1 MQPAMSIAFSGARR
15 WPTFRCRRRP
25 NTNWWSISRL
35 RRHLAW
41 KCRLQCLRAPTRFA
55 ASSSRCSAAR
65 GLGRA
70 RQSPESRHSEAAMT
84 IIRVAAI
91 MLSLFGIA
99 TEDRAA
105 VAQAYP
111 SKPVKLVVPY
121 PPGGPNDVI
130 ARILAQKLAEGLG
143 GSFFVED
150 TAGAGGTIGT
160 GQAANAAADGT
171 AILVANQDLIVQP
184 IIKAKVPYDPFK
196 SFTPVSLVVS
206 APEMIVV
213 HPSLPVKDLK
223 GLIALLK
230 ANPGKYSYASPGYG
244 TTPHLACVWL
254 FNLENGIDITH
265 VPFQGAA
272 PAVQSALAGQ
282 TPVFH
287 SVLPVVAPHIRA
299 GTLHALAVA
308 ARSRTAYFPDV
319 PTIAE
324 AGYPGH
330 EVGFWMGVFV
340 PTGTP
345 KNLVDLLNKQV
356 ARIMALPD
364 VKERM
369 ATIGFD
375 PTLSTSEELTNHMQ
389 AETNKWLKVVRQAN
403 IKID

>member
-1 MQPAMSIAFSGARR
+1 
-15 WPTFRCRRRP
+15 
-25 NTNWWSISRL
+25 
-35 RRHLAW
+35 
-41 KCRLQCLRAPTRFA
+41 
-55 ASSSRCSAAR
+55 
-65 GLGRA
+65 
-70 RQSPESRHSEAAMT
+70 MT

-91 MLSLFGIA
+91 MLSLLGIA
-99 TEDRAA
+99 TGDRAA
-105 VAQAYP
+105 VAQSYP

-121 PPGGPNDVI
+121 APGGANDIV
-130 ARILAQKLAEGLG
+130 ARILAQKLGEHLG
-143 GSFFVED
+143 GNFFVEN
-150 TAGAGGTIGT
+150 TAGAGGTIAT

-171 AILVANQDLIVQP
+171 TILVANQDLIVQP
-184 IIKAKVPYDPFK
+184 IIKAKAPYDPFK

-213 HPSLPVKDLK
+213 HPSLPVKDLRE
-223 GLIALLK
+223 LIALLK

-272 PAVQSALAGQ
+272 PAVQSVLAGQ

-299 GTLHALAVA
+299 GALRALAVA
-308 ARSRTAYFPDV
+308 ASSRTPYFPDV

-330 EVGFWMGVFV
+330 EVSFWMGVFV
-340 PTGTP
+340 PAGTP
-345 KNLVDLLNKQV
+345 EDFVRILNRQV
-356 ARIMALPD
+356 ARIMALPE

-375 PTLSTSEELTNHMQ
+375 PTLSTSEELADHMR

>member
-1 MQPAMSIAFSGARR
+1 MTVTRIAVI
-15 WPTFRCRRRP
+15 W
-25 NTNWWSISRL
+25 
-35 RRHLAW
+35 LA
-41 KCRLQCLRAPTRFA
+41 
-55 ASSSRCSAAR
+55 
-65 GLGRA
+65 
-70 RQSPESRHSEAAMT
+70 
-84 IIRVAAI
+84 
-91 MLSLFGIA
+91 LFGIA
-99 TEDRAA
+99 AADRAA
-105 VAQAYP
+105 VAETYT

-121 PPGGPNDVI
+121 APGGPNDLV

-143 GSFFVED
+143 GSFFVEN
-150 TAGAGGTIGT
+150 TAGAGGTIAT

-171 AILVANQDLIVQP
+171 TILVANQDLIVQP

-196 SFTPVSLVVS
+196 SFTPVSLAVS

-213 HPSLPVKDLK
+213 HPSLQVKDLK
-223 GLIALLK
+223 ELVALLK

-254 FNLENGIDITH
+254 FNLENGIDVTH

-272 PAVQSALAGQ
+272 PAVQSVLAGQ

-287 SVLPVVAPHIRA
+287 NVLPAVAPHIRA
-299 GTLHALAVA
+299 GTMRALAVA
-308 ARSRTAYFPDV
+308 SSNRTPYFPDV
-319 PTIAE
+319 PTIGE

-340 PTGTP
+340 PAGTP
-345 KNLVDLLNKQV
+345 KDLVDVLNKQV
-356 ARIMALPD
+356 ARIMTLPD

-375 PTLSTSEELTNHMQ
+375 PTLSTSDELIDHMKV
-389 AETNKWLKVVRQAN
+389 ETDKWSKVVRQAN

>member
-1 MQPAMSIAFSGARR
+1 
-15 WPTFRCRRRP
+15 
-25 NTNWWSISRL
+25 
-35 RRHLAW
+35 
-41 KCRLQCLRAPTRFA
+41 
-55 ASSSRCSAAR
+55 
-65 GLGRA
+65 
-70 RQSPESRHSEAAMT
+70 MT
-84 IIRVAAI
+84 LIRIAAI
-91 MLSLFGIA
+91 MLVLLGIL
-99 TEDRAA
+99 TEHRVA

-121 PPGGPNDVI
+121 APGGPNDII
-130 ARILAQKLAEGLG
+130 ARILAQKFAEGLG
-143 GSFFVED
+143 GNFFVEN
-150 TAGAGGTIGT
+150 TAGAGGTIAT

-171 AILVANQDLIVQP
+171 TILVANQHLIVQP

-196 SFTPVSLVVS
+196 SFVPVSVVVS

-213 HPSLPVKDLK
+213 HPSLPVKDLN
-223 GLIALLK
+223 GLITLLK

-272 PAVQSALAGQ
+272 PAVQSVLTGQ

-287 SVLPVVAPHIRA
+287 NVLPTVAPHIRA
-299 GTLHALAVA
+299 GTMRALAVA
-308 ARSRTAYFPDV
+308 ASKRTPYFPDV

-324 AGYPGH
+324 AGHPGH

-340 PTGTP
+340 PAGTP
-345 KNLVDLLNKQV
+345 KDVVAILNTQV

-369 ATIGFD
+369 DTIGFD
-375 PTLSTSEELTNHMQ
+375 PTLSSSQELAAHMRT
-389 AETNKWLKVVRQAN
+389 ETEKWSKVVRKAN
-403 IKID
+403 IRID

>member
-1 MQPAMSIAFSGARR
+1 MTVTRIAVI
-15 WPTFRCRRRP
+15 W
-25 NTNWWSISRL
+25 
-35 RRHLAW
+35 LA
-41 KCRLQCLRAPTRFA
+41 
-55 ASSSRCSAAR
+55 
-65 GLGRA
+65 
-70 RQSPESRHSEAAMT
+70 
-84 IIRVAAI
+84 
-91 MLSLFGIA
+91 LFGIA
-99 TEDRAA
+99 AADRTA
-105 VAQAYP
+105 VAVTYT

-121 PPGGPNDVI
+121 APGGPNDLV

-143 GSFFVED
+143 GSFFVEN
-150 TAGAGGTIGT
+150 TAGAGGTIAT

-171 AILVANQDLIVQP
+171 TILVANQDLIVQP

-196 SFTPVSLVVS
+196 SFTPVSLAVS

-213 HPSLPVKDLK
+213 HPSLQVKDLK
-223 GLIALLK
+223 ELVALLK

-254 FNLENGIDITH
+254 FNLENGIDVTH

-272 PAVQSALAGQ
+272 PAVQSVLAGQ

-287 SVLPVVAPHIRA
+287 NVLPAVAPHIRA
-299 GTLHALAVA
+299 GTMRALAVA
-308 ARSRTAYFPDV
+308 SSNRTQYFPDV
-319 PTIAE
+319 PTIGE

-340 PTGTP
+340 PVGTP
-345 KNLVDLLNKQV
+345 KDLVDVLNKQV
-356 ARIMALPD
+356 ARIMTLPD

-375 PTLSTSEELTNHMQ
+375 PTVSTSDGLINHMK
-389 AETNKWLKVVRQAN
+389 AETDKWSKVVRQAN

>member
-1 MQPAMSIAFSGARR
+1 
-15 WPTFRCRRRP
+15 
-25 NTNWWSISRL
+25 
-35 RRHLAW
+35 
-41 KCRLQCLRAPTRFA
+41 
-55 ASSSRCSAAR
+55 
-65 GLGRA
+65 
-70 RQSPESRHSEAAMT
+70 MT

-105 VAQAYP
+105 VAQSYP

-121 PPGGPNDVI
+121 PAGGANDII

-171 AILVANQDLIVQP
+171 TILVANQDLIVQP

-299 GTLHALAVA
+299 DALRALAVA
-308 ARSRTAYFPDV
+308 ASSRTPYFPDV

-330 EVGFWMGVFV
+330 EVSFWMGVFV